1 VFASSEPA
9 WAFAALLYL
18 IYGVI
23 GANPSDPQRVF
34 PRSSTSHY
42 TQRLTSTAQTRLP
55 ADNEL
60 QNEMQGRTT
69 VALALLLF
77 IVVVVVAAA
86 AAAIIFIIINITT
99 IFQTT
104 STDDFYEGFRWTVLG
119 TRGTSIA
126 AALITTLFCPPSRLP
141 HSVLWRVRCDAA
153 SCHTPAFFFVTAT
166 CLVPPVST

>member
-1 VFASSEPA
+1 M
-9 WAFAALLYL
+9 FAALLYL

-34 PRSSTSHY
+34 PRSSTSPY

-55 ADNEL
+55 ADNES
-60 QNEMQGRTT
+60 QNEMQGRIT
-69 VALALLLF
+69 VALALLL
-77 IVVVVVAAA
+77 
-86 AAAIIFIIINITT
+86 FIIINITT

-104 STDDFYEGFRWTVLG
+104 STDDFHEGFRWTVSG

-141 HSVLWRVRCDAA
+141 HSVLWRVHCDAA